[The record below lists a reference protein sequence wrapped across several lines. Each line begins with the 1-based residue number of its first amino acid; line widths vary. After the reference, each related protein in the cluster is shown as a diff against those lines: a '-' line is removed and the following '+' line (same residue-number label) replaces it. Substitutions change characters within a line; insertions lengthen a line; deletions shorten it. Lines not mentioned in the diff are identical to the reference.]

1 MVEGDRV
8 MTDESRAPRPLA
20 WLVRSVAET
29 GSTNA
34 DVLAAAR
41 AGEGEGLVLCADHQ
55 TAGRGRLGRT
65 WVAPPGAS
73 ILCSILL
80 RPPLPAGQVHLV
92 TTAVALAAADACDQ
106 VAGVAP
112 RLKWPND
119 LLVGER
125 KVAGLLAE
133 SVVIDGRVD
142 AVVVGIGLN
151 VEWPHDL
158 PADLAEIATALNHH
172 APAVARAEVLDAMLE
187 GLAVR
192 YQALCDEGP
201 SALLVEAGRR
211 SATVG
216 QTVRVE
222 LAGRTIEGVATAL
235 TPEGQLVVAPADGP
249 PQVVVAGD
257 VVHLRTV

>member
-1 MVEGDRV
+1 ME
-8 MTDESRAPRPLA
+8 ESRVPRPLV

-34 DVLAAAR
+34 DAVEAAR

-80 RPPLPAGQVHLV
+80 RPPLPPDQVHLV
-92 TTAVALAAADACDQ
+92 TTAVALAAADACEQ

-125 KVAGLLAE
+125 KLAGLLAE
-133 SVVIDGRVD
+133 SVVVDGRVD

-151 VEWPHDL
+151 VEWPTDL

-172 APAVARAEVLDAMLE
+172 APAVTRGEVLAAMLD

-192 YQALCDEGP
+192 YQALCDDGP
-201 SALLVEAGRR
+201 SDLIAEAGRR

-216 QTVRVE
+216 RTVRVE
-222 LAGRTIEGVATAL
+222 LPGRTIEGIATGL
-235 TPEGQLVVAPADGP
+235 TPEGQLLVTP
-249 PQVVVAGD
+249 PGGRPEVVVAGD
-257 VVHLRTV
+257 VIHVRPA